1 MDARGRSLGGVA
13 LAAAMITTP
22 PADAASGQVAGRPV
36 APGTA
41 GPGTAVSTPRPVTIA
56 ARFRGRS
63 PRHVL
68 HGARVRVGGTLGPGL
83 AARTVRLEVRRAGHW
98 ATVDRARTGGGG
110 RFRANWRPR
119 RTGRFR
125 MRARFAGDGLN
136 ARAERRIRGRLY
148 VYRTSQASWYG
159 PGLYGG
165 GLACGGRLHP
175 GTLGVAHK
183 TLPCGTRVT
192 FRYRGRSMTVPVIDR
207 GPYVAGRDWDLTGA
221 AKGRLRFPSTGTV
234 WSTR

>member
-1 MDARGRSLGGVA
+1 MDARGRSLGV
-13 LAAAMITTP
+13 AAAAAASITTP
-22 PADAASGQVAGRPV
+22 AADAASGQVAGSPV
-36 APGTA
+36 PPAA
-41 GPGTAVSTPRPVTIA
+41 AAPGTAVSAPKAVTLA
-56 ARFRGRS
+56 ARLRGRS

-68 HGARVRVGGTLGPGL
+68 RGARVRVRGTLGPGL
-83 AARTVRLEVRRAGHW
+83 AARTVRLQVRRRGHW
-98 ATVDRARTGGGG
+98 ATVDRARTGDGG
-110 RFRANWRPR
+110 RFRASWRPR

-125 MRARFAGDGLN
+125 MRVRFAGDGLN
-136 ARAERRIRGRLY
+136 AAAERRIPRRIY
-148 VYRTSQASWYG
+148 VYRRSQASWYG

-192 FRYRGRSMTVPVIDR
+192 FRYRARSVTMPVIDR
-207 GPYVAGRDWDLTGA
+207 GPYVAGREWDLTGA

-234 WSTR
+234 WSTH